1 MTPDTL
7 DRIGRRAAAA
17 LLADLEDLDTEA
29 ALGSLLDGGAAPEPA
44 PSPDRRS
51 RRWIAVA
58 APAAAV
64 AAVVGGLVVGGG
76 SSDEVRTA
84 EAPAIDPADYGPVIG
99 RLVSQQDPNLVAEVH
114 GPELLG
120 AADQVAIVV
129 TGAQPGRQYGA
140 TQCVRGKLPEINP
153 ATSCM
158 GREVGTVGAD
168 GTATWLVRLPAV
180 FNGTVARQVNDCR
193 MVACDLQVDA
203 LIQDDEPDAGVPG
216 SRFVSSDD
224 PYYSDEVAAD
234 GASPWIPLRFD
245 PDTEVEV
252 PSLSVRSVGDGSAV
266 VSGTG
271 LAPGRVQLVA
281 EGWSDGPP
289 TSLMILG
296 PDGAIPVGEAEVAA
310 DGTFTTEVR
319 LPTSM
324 TDTDRGTI
332 GEGEDQQPLPATT
345 VDCSAAAS
353 SCWVR
358 LQPIDAPADRD
369 GVAALLPD
377 PVPYPAP

>member
-64 AAVVGGLVVGGG
+64 AAVAAVVGGLVGGGG

-140 TQCVRGKLPEINP
+140 SQCVRGSVEEVHP
-153 ATSCM
+153 ATAC
-158 GREVGTVGAD
+158 GDLQIGTVGDD
-168 GTATWLVRLPAV
+168 GSATWVVRLPAV
-180 FNGTVARQVNDCR
+180 FGGTIPRQLNDCR
-193 MVACDLQVDA
+193 TDGCELRIDT

-216 SRFVSSDD
+216 TRFLS
-224 PYYSDEVAAD
+224 AAD
-234 GASPWIPLRFD
+234 PSASGEEPAPSPWIPLRFD
-245 PDTEVEV
+245 LDVEV
-252 PSLSVRSVGDGSAV
+252 AVPTMTVERGGAGSVAV
-266 VSGTG
+266 AGEQ
-271 LAPGRVQLVA
+271 LAPGRYDVVY
-281 EGWSDGPP
+281 EGWSTGAPEPLRVIGPEA
-289 TSLMILG
+289 SVGLG
-296 PDGAIPVGEAEVAA
+296 EVVVDDD
-310 DGTFTTEVR
+310 DGTFAI
-319 LPTSM
+319 
-324 TDTDRGTI
+324 TI
-332 GEGEDQQPLPATT
+332 ELPATITDTSSTTTDGDGT
-345 VDCSAAAS
+345 VLPPATVGCTTPTAF
-353 SCWVR
+353 CWLR
-358 LQPIDAPADRD
+358 LQPAEPLTPDGLPVVLPEPVAP
-369 GVAALLPD
+369 PS
-377 PVPYPAP
+377 P